1 MLEALWQYFHKLDG
15 NVCLQWTV
23 PHPARPNNQF
33 VQFMNQD
40 YVGQSKGRCSTA
52 GFDKNELKFS
62 AYVKQPNPFQPK
74 EEQDPEVHLA

>member
-1 MLEALWQYFHKLDG
+1 
-15 NVCLQWTV
+15 
-23 PHPARPNNQF
+23 
-33 VQFMNQD
+33 MNQD